1 MSQKEKN
8 HTINSRSWNVLVS
21 HELEDFCIRA
31 NAWNATTVALPE
43 VMDAKGGQHFDGGGF
58 SCAVGAQETEQFP
71 FVHGKGNALNGFDG
85 ILWFQ

>member
-1 MSQKEKN
+1 LLIEGNACANSNDLELVKLSAYLVFRVIRMSQKEKN

-43 VMDAKGGQHFDGGGF
+43 VMDAKGG
-58 SCAVGAQETEQFP
+58 
-71 FVHGKGNALNGFDG
+71 
-85 ILWFQ
+85 